1 MEVFFFL
8 IYHHNTAPQKAGGQ
22 DTHSDCKSP
31 ELVWRLKLWLQP
43 QVPLP
48 AFPGGP
54 QPWCVCQHSGQCVP
68 GLTSA
73 LGCLRASVPLLPG
86 WRGQKINPGASRHT
100 WSWVLL
106 PGTEG
111 GREDTQH
118 RIPPMARA
126 TLQLLPHKDS
136 LLCPWQGDV
145 LLQTPQ
151 VAGVVFCPQGGTRA
165 ILAAVQA
172 HIITYLLFTRET
184 ESTHLD
190 R

>member
-1 MEVFFFL
+1 MEVFFFF

-31 ELVWRLKLWLQP
+31 ELVCNSGYSHRCHSLHSTALVCLC
-43 QVPLP
+43 VGSVCL
-48 AFPGGP
+48 ASH
-54 QPWCVCQHSGQCVP
+54 QPWAASGPLSLCCQAGGDKNKPWGFQAH
-68 GLTSA
+68 LE
-73 LGCLRASVPLLPG
+73 LGAAPC
-86 WRGQKINPGASRHT
+86 
-100 WSWVLL
+100 
-106 PGTEG
+106 TEG

-118 RIPPMARA
+118 RIPPMARD
-126 TLQLLPHKDS
+126 TLQLLPHKGF
-136 LLCPWQGDV
+136 LLSPWQGDV